1 MSNPD
6 NPNTKEL
13 AELLALP
20 YSVDTQS
27 KIAKLFNKDTGNPTH
42 NFASE
47 EHFEGIM
54 MFLSLISSK
63 IAGRPMTLNDSLASS
78 MLDKI
83 CTTAMSTQALY
94 RGHEDKRLPFLDHS
108 SIAVLCRAII
118 ETSIMYWY
126 LKEEVSEEEWKFRL
140 QVMKIHDAASRVR
153 LFKRIIAD
161 AANNQR
167 ATLRTLRDE
176 LTAMPLFQ
184 KRPPQQQRKMLGGE
198 VIYVNGMRSIVESM
212 NFDEEYFDSVY
223 NYLSAYVHSTPL
235 SYFRDGDYHDFNQVF
250 WRRAFTGYALHHAWV
265 MMVRVGLREMEASDL
280 ESHFDPELV
289 KEVRRMAAQR
299 PRSAVPPS

>member
-1 MSNPD
+1 MSSQDDPD
-6 NPNTKEL
+6 AKKL

-20 YSVDTQS
+20 YSVETQS
-27 KIAKLFNKDTGNPTH
+27 KIAKLLNKGTGNPTH

-63 IAGRPMTLNDSLASS
+63 ITGHPMTVSHSLASG
-78 MLDKI
+78 MLGKI
-83 CTTAMSTQALY
+83 CISAMSTQALY

-126 LKEEVSEEEWKFRL
+126 LMEDVSEDEWEFRL
-140 QVMKIHDAASRVR
+140 HVMKIHDAASRVR
-153 LFKRIIAD
+153 LFKRMIAD
-161 AANNQR
+161 AADNQR
-167 ATLRTLRDE
+167 AALQALRGKLA
-176 LTAMPLFQ
+176 AMPLFQ
-184 KRPPQQQRKMLGGE
+184 KRTAQQQQKMLGGE
-198 VIYVNGMRSIVESM
+198 LIYVNGLRSVVESM

-235 SYFRDGDYHDFNQVF
+235 SYFRDGDYHDFNDVF
-250 WRRAFTGYALHHAWV
+250 WRRSFTGYALHHAWV
-265 MMVRVGLREMEASDL
+265 MMVRVGLREMEASNL

-289 KEVRRMAAQR
+289 KEVRLMAAQR
-299 PRSAVPPS
+299 PTSAVPPS

>member
-1 MSNPD
+1 MSSQDDPD
-6 NPNTKEL
+6 AKEL

-27 KIAKLFNKDTGNPTH
+27 KIAKLFNKRTDNPTH

-63 IAGRPMTLNDSLASS
+63 ITGRPMSLSHSLASG
-78 MLDKI
+78 MLGKI
-83 CTTAMSTQALY
+83 CITAMSTQALY

-108 SIAVLCRAII
+108 SVAVLCRTII

-126 LKEEVSEEEWKFRL
+126 LMEEVSEEEWEFRVH
-140 QVMKIHDAASRVR
+140 VMKIHDTASRVR
-153 LFKRIIAD
+153 LFKRMNAD
-161 AANNQR
+161 VANNQR
-167 ATLRTLRDE
+167 AALQALRDR
-176 LTAMPLFQ
+176 LAAMQLFQ
-184 KRPPQQQRKMLGGE
+184 KRSAQQQQKMLGGE
-198 VIYVNGMRSIVESM
+198 LIYVNGMRSVVESM

-235 SYFRDGDYHDFNQVF
+235 SYFRDSDYHDFNQVF
-250 WRRAFTGYALHHAWV
+250 WRRSFVGYALHHSWV
-265 MMVRVGLREMEASDL
+265 MMVRVGLREMEASNL
-280 ESHFDPELV
+280 ETHFDPEIV
-289 KEVRRMAAQR
+289 KEARRMAAQR
-299 PRSAVPPS
+299 PSSAVPPS